1 MAFMPQKVKNMV
13 VFIPAAAAAEAR
25 LKAAKTLSMS
35 PLKQM
40 IVVPL
45 FAAMSPS

>member
-1 MAFMPQKVKNMV
+1 
-13 VFIPAAAAAEAR
+13 
-25 LKAAKTLSMS
+25 LSIS

-45 FAAMSPS
+45 FAAMQSSYAFLRT